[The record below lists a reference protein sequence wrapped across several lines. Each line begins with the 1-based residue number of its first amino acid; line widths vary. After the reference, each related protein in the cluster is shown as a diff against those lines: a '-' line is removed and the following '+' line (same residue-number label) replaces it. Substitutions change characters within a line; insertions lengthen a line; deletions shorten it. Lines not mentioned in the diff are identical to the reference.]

1 MSLLEMKRFFY
12 LFHSNHYMQNYD
24 VKTSLETRARYY
36 QYISSPLKYE
46 PWGFRFFDIQGIIKV
61 A

>member
-1 MSLLEMKRFFY
+1 
-12 LFHSNHYMQNYD
+12 MQNYD